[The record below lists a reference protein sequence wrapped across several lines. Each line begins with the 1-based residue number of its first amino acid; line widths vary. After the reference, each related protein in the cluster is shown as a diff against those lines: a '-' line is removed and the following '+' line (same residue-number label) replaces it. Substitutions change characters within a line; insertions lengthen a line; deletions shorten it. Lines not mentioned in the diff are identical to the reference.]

1 MSRPVPA
8 PRTHAGKQVAKFTLE
23 KVSVVPEGTSTSS
36 PKSISSGN
44 SSSSTVRNDNNQPTG
59 HSQNHLGLIRPIRT
73 DLNLTALISEVER
86 DIWLLEQL
94 ENNSSTKRALQNP
107 LELPFPV
114 TEEILKLP
122 GYKPGRNR
130 ENAKGSLFSLTSIEC
145 IGYIHRD
152 WLALMRITHINIVS
166 FQGTLKTGILLIA
179 MIRLTQPTRK
189 TFRMEA

>member
-8 PRTHAGKQVAKFTLE
+8 PRTHAGKQVAKCTLE
-23 KVSVVPEGTSTSS
+23 KVYVVPEGTSTTS
-36 PKSISSGN
+36 PKSISSDT
-44 SSSSTVRNDNNQPTG
+44 SSPSTVRNDNKKLTG
-59 HSQNHLGLIRPIRT
+59 NSQNHLGVIRPIRT

-130 ENAKGSLFSLTSIEC
+130 ESTTGSLL
-145 IGYIHRD
+145 
-152 WLALMRITHINIVS
+152 V
-166 FQGTLKTGILLIA
+166 
-179 MIRLTQPTRK
+179 
-189 TFRMEA
+189 